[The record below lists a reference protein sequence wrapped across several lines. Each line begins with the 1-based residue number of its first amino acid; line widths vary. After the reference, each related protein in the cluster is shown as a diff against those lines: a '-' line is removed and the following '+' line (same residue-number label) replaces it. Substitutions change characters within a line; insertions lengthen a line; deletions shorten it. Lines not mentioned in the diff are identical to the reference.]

1 MLKTKR
7 PIRITVSTH
16 GGMLRKKRSVGFYIP
31 ENMRVAVYTPPYC
44 SLLNEGIDYTLKN
57 AHKIYEP
64 GTRMPEMELSLMHTA
79 NSEER
84 FAVQERKHFHHYI
97 TANGQPLRTEHFPEL
112 KRYKTHAFHK
122 LPNKIAYRDVTLSQF
137 LSMIWNRYG
146 EERMI
151 TIKIIACRSDSN
163 NEFEISY
170 KPKRKQTILNMKYWN
185 DNNENNEFEQQ
196 RVLKRMKR
204 SRNQEDIDFAKQVE
218 TQLAQ
223 NGTNKNRIRKALTGI
238 HKKTNKGN
246 EAFEEL
252 MKKFGK
258 RRKRSWF
265 TLPSSLRWL

>member
-16 GGMLRKKRSVGFYIP
+16 GGMLREKRSVGFYIP
-31 ENMRVAVYTPPYC
+31 ENMRVAVYTPPFC
-44 SLLNEGIDYTLKN
+44 SVGRHGANHAQNLTLKN

-64 GTRMPEMELSLMHTA
+64 GTRMPEMNLMLMHTA

-112 KRYKTHAFHK
+112 KRYKTHAFNK

-151 TIKIIACRSDSN
+151 TIKIFACRSDTK
-163 NEFEISY
+163 NEFGITY
-170 KPKRKQTILNMKYWN
+170 LPLRKQTMLRMKYWN
-185 DNNENNEFEQQ
+185 DNNENDEFEQQ

-223 NGTNKNRIRKALTGI
+223 NGTNKNRIRKELTRI
-238 HKKTNKGN
+238 YKKTNKGN
-246 EAFEEL
+246 EAFEEW
-252 MKKFGK
+252 MNDFGK
-258 RRKRSWF
+258 RR
-265 TLPSSLRWL
+265 PNYNN

>member
-7 PIRITVSTH
+7 PPIRITVQTH
-16 GGMLRKKRSVGFYIP
+16 GQMLREQKSVGFYIP

-44 SLLNEGIDYTLKN
+44 SVGLYGANHAQNLTLKN

-64 GTRMPEMELSLMHTA
+64 GTRMPEMGLMLMHTA

-112 KRYKTHAFHK
+112 KRYKTYAFNN
-122 LPNKIAYRDVTLSQF
+122 LPNKIAFRDVTLSQF

-146 EERMI
+146 EERRI
-151 TIKIIACRSDSN
+151 TIKIFACRSAPN
-163 NEFEISY
+163 NEFKITY
-170 KPKRKQTILNMKYWN
+170 LPLRKRALLNMEYWN

-204 SRNQEDIDFAKQVE
+204 SRYQEDKDFAKQVE
-218 TQLAQ
+218 TQLAKT
-223 NGTNKNRIRKALTGI
+223 GTNKNRIMKKLKRK
-238 HKKTNKGN
+238 HNNNNNKVN
-246 EAFEEL
+246 KAFEEL
-252 MKKFGK
+252 MNDKGK
-258 RRKRSWF
+258 RR
-265 TLPSSLRWL
+265 PDYNN